1 MTGEDAHPHHHTV
14 EVHEHGDGCGH
25 EAVVHGD
32 HLDYI
37 HDSHRHAVHDGHY
50 DEH

>member
-1 MTGEDAHPHHHTV
+1 MTGEDAHQHDHSV

-32 HLDYI
+32 HVDYL
-37 HDSHRHAVHDGHY
+37 HDSHRHARHEGHY